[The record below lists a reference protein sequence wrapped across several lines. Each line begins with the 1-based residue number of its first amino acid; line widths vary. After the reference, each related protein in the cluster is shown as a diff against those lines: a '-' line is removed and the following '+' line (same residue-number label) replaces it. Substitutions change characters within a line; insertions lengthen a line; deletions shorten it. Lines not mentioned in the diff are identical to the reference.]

1 MMMAGVGVNT
11 GSTVLC
17 QHLHCAFLGL
27 QQHLVVVTATH
38 ATSHAV
44 TWVQDPVDGSPAVL
58 VKRYNIT
65 QQKELEIKLAEQQE
79 ALQR

>member
-1 MMMAGVGVNT
+1 MQVEVNVNN

-17 QHLHCAFLGL
+17 PHVHCALLGL
-27 QQHLVVVTATH
+27 QQHLVVITATH

-65 QQKELEIKLAEQQE
+65 QQKELELKLAEQQE